1 MAWRLGLFISRGASV
16 GVRRG
21 CPHRLSCSI
30 ASTGVVPGKYSCYIN
45 GADVEPP
52 GGNASVCAKL
62 TDANLA
68 GRLGGTKDLKVAVVT
83 VRVVPSP

>member
-1 MAWRLGLFISRGASV
+1 
-16 GVRRG
+16 
-21 CPHRLSCSI
+21 
-30 ASTGVVPGKYSCYIN
+30 VVPGKYSCYIN

-83 VRVVPSP
+83 VRVVPRH